1 MRASR
6 AAIPSGS
13 TWTLIVTGLLSG
25 QSGTVAVTVSKS
37 GYVTNSAIV
46 AGTALI
52 TPVASKPVPILDPL
66 QQSVITGMSPSSA
79 AVGYR
84 VNVTISGSFVET
96 VGNIAIGSS
105 FLPAGSWKQKPS
117 TISFLMP
124 RNAVGSYGVQIFNG
138 SAPVLAP
145 NTFTFSAPLP
155 IPTVSPTP
163 SATPI
168 PHATPKPLA
177 TPKPRATTT
186 PAPSATPTPST
197 SPTTAAKEPA
207 EFEIYFDLGSY
218 QLTSTGSAALRTLAA
233 KISGL
238 GRAISLSVSG
248 FFQPMG
254 GSKAADIALSQKRA
268 VVVAKFLRDDGIN
281 STITYLGA
289 GHTAVNAATSR
300 VVEVV
305 VSYRV

>member
-6 AAIPSGS
+6 AAIPSGG

-66 QQSVITGMSPSSA
+66 QQSVITGMTPSS
-79 AVGYR
+79 
-84 VNVTISGSFVET
+84 
-96 VGNIAIGSS
+96 
-105 FLPAGSWKQKPS
+105 P
-117 TISFLMP
+117 
-124 RNAVGSYGVQIFNG
+124 
-138 SAPVLAP
+138 
-145 NTFTFSAPLP
+145 
-155 IPTVSPTP
+155 
-163 SATPI
+163 TPI

-197 SPTTAAKEPA
+197 SPTTAAKEPE

-238 GRAISLSVSG
+238 GRAISL
-248 FFQPMG
+248 
-254 GSKAADIALSQKRA
+254 
-268 VVVAKFLRDDGIN
+268 
-281 STITYLGA
+281 
-289 GHTAVNAATSR
+289 R
-300 VVEVV
+300 V
-305 VSYRV
+305 

>member
-25 QSGTVAVTVSKS
+25 QSGTVALTVSKS

-79 AVGYR
+79 AVG
-84 VNVTISGSFVET
+84 
-96 VGNIAIGSS
+96 
-105 FLPAGSWKQKPS
+105 
-117 TISFLMP
+117 
-124 RNAVGSYGVQIFNG
+124 SYGVQIFNG

-163 SATPI
+163 TATPI

-218 QLTSTGSAALRTLAA
+218 QLTSSGSAALRTLAA